1 MSDPDALTAGKL
13 AAIYLKIR
21 DKRDLLAKEF
31 DLADKKLIEAQESI
45 EEELLTKCKEE
56 DANSINTDF
65 GTIVRS
71 VKQRFWPADWDAF
84 NRFVMENEALGLF
97 EKRVHQTNMAQW
109 LEEHKD
115 NPPPGLNI
123 DRRYV
128 CSVRRPKK

>member
-1 MSDPDALTAGKL
+1 MSEDTVTAGKL

-21 DKRDLLAKEF
+21 DKRELLAKEF
-31 DLADKKLIEAQESI
+31 EAEDAKLKESQEAI

-56 DANSINTDF
+56 DANSINTPF
-65 GTIVRS
+65 GTIIRS

-84 NRFVMENEALGLF
+84 NRFVLENEAVGLF

-115 NPPPGLNI
+115 NPPPGLNV
-123 DRRYV
+123 DRRYA

>member
-21 DKRDLLAKEF
+21 DKRELLSKEF
-31 DLADKKLIEAQESI
+31 ESADVKLKEAQESI

-65 GTIVRS
+65 GTIIRT
-71 VKQRFWPADWDAF
+71 VKSRFWPADWEAF
-84 NRFVMENEALGLF
+84 NRFVLENEALGLF

-109 LEEHKD
+109 LEENKD

-123 DRRYV
+123 DRKYV